1 MTADQYRFE
10 PLEHD
15 ARGYERISKLMREVF
30 PKARHLTARYFEWH
44 YGGNP
49 DGQAIGCN
57 AFAGDELVG
66 HMAAHV
72 FPCRLEG
79 EDRRGMYTVNG
90 AVHPRHRGRRLQSG
104 ISAAMFE
111 EAARLGYAFC
121 LATGN
126 KWSTGPLLTRFK
138 MVRPLEAC
146 LGFGLPA
153 RDEAARP
160 PSFER
165 LWSDEAL
172 RWRLANPE
180 GRYSA
185 VRSGDRS
192 AILSATGL
200 PGISAI
206 LHQGRASD
214 GLAGLGPSSAPIRLW
229 LGLDPAL
236 DWKGSAFLPIP
247 MRLRPSPLNLVY
259 KDLTGGDFVPDPDRI
274 VFRGLDFDAY

>member
-1 MTADQYRFE
+1 MADSYRFE
-10 PLEHD
+10 MLEHSE
-15 ARGYERISKLMREVF
+15 RGYERVAKLMGQVF
-30 PKARHLTARYFEWH
+30 PKARHLTPRYFEWH
-44 YGGNP
+44 YGRNP

-57 AFAGDELVG
+57 AFLGDELVG

-79 EDRRGMYTVNG
+79 EARRGMYTVNG
-90 AVHPRHRGRRLQSG
+90 AVHPAHRGRRLQSR

-138 MVRPLEAC
+138 MLRPLDAR
-146 LGFGLPA
+146 LGLGLPRRRETA
-153 RDEAARP
+153 P
-160 PSFER
+160 SPSFER
-165 LWSDEAL
+165 IWSDEAIA
-172 RWRLANPE
+172 WRLANPE

-185 VRSGDRS
+185 VQSGGEA
-192 AILSATGL
+192 AILAATGL
-200 PGISAI
+200 PGLGAI
-206 LHQGRASD
+206 LHQGPQRRGA
-214 GLAGLGPSSAPIRLW
+214 AAFGPAPGPLRLW
-229 LGLDPAL
+229 LGLDPGL

-259 KDLTGGDFVPDPDRI
+259 KDLTGSGFVPDAGRI
-274 VFRGLDFDAY
+274 VFRGLEFDAY